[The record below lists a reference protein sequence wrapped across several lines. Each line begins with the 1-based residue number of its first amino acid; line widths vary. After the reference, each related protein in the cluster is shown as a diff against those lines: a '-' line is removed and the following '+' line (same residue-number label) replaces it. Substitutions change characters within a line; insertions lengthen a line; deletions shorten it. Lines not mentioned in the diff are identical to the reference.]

1 MLMAMEIDR
10 TSFLAGANAGFVET
24 LYQRYL
30 HDPNAVDPSWAG
42 FFASLGED
50 AGSALAAPRAS
61 WAPKSDPGDG
71 LLPEERD
78 TPRKPAKAA
87 TGGLD
92 PAQMRA
98 ATLDSIRA
106 LMLIR
111 AYRIRGHLTADLDPL
126 KLTPPKYHAELD
138 PKSYGFGEGDYDRPI
153 FVDGVLGFDV
163 ATLRQ
168 ILERVRAAYCRTIAV
183 EFMHISYPEEKS
195 WIQMRMENHPPQF
208 SAKEKTWILD
218 ELVKAEGFER
228 FLNTKFTGTKRF
240 GIDGGESLQPLMEAI
255 ILRAAEM
262 GVEEV
267 LIGMPHRGRLNVLC
281 NITLKPYTAV
291 FSEFLGTPAH
301 PQDVRGSGD
310 VKYHLGY
317 SVDRQIGGRTVH
329 LSLAANPS
337 HLEAVNPV
345 VVGRAR
351 AKQVQKDDKDRTKVL
366 TIVLHGDAAF
376 AGQGLVAECFGLSE
390 LKGYSTGGTIHVVVN
405 NQIGFT
411 TNPAMSRSSPYPS
424 DVAKMVQA
432 PIWHCN
438 GDDPEATVYCGR
450 LATEFRQTFHRDV
463 VVDMFCYRR
472 FGHNEGDEPSFTQP
486 LMYRTIGKL
495 QTTRQIYAAKLVAE
509 GILTAEQ
516 AEGVTAALHAKLEND
531 FEAAKGY
538 KPNKA
543 DMLEGAW
550 TGMQLAKGVRRA
562 GKTAVEIDVLRQ
574 VGERLTTLPSD
585 FNAHRTIT
593 RLLESKRKM
602 FENGEG
608 IDWATAEALAYGTL
622 VREGYPVRLSGQDCG
637 RGTFSQR
644 HAELTDQVTE
654 TKYYPLQ
661 NISEGQALFEVH
673 NSHLSEAAVLGFE
686 YGYTLAEPK
695 ALVLWEAQFGDFAN
709 GAQVIFDQFLCSGES
724 KWLRMSGLTV
734 LLPHGFEGQGPEHSS
749 ARLER
754 YLQLCA
760 EDNWQ
765 VANCTTPANYF
776 HILRRQ
782 MHRDFR
788 KPLIIMT
795 PKSLLRHKRCV
806 SKLSELGPGSS
817 FHRLLWDDAPPCPDE
832 AVRRVVLCTGKV
844 YFDLLEAREQKG
856 VKNVYLQRVEQLY
869 PFPKKPLME
878 ELSRFPNAEVVWC
891 QEEPQNMGAWSFIAP
906 RIEQVLKKLEV
917 RARRPKYVGRPESAS
932 TATGSARIHAAEQ
945 AALVDKA
952 LTVVEKASVQVPAAA
967 ERAPRKTLKAPKP
980 KQLG

>member
-1 MLMAMEIDR
+1 M
-10 TSFLAGANAGFVET
+10 TFLAGANAGFVET

-30 HDPNAVDPSWAG
+30 QDPNAVDASWAQ
-42 FFASLGED
+42 FFAGLGADAVRSLD
-50 AGSALAAPRAS
+50 AS
-61 WAPKSDPGDG
+61 WAPKRDWGDG
-71 LLPEERD
+71 LYPEERD
-78 TPRKPAKAA
+78 APKKPAGKAA
-87 TGGLD
+87 GID
-92 PAQMRA
+92 PAQMKS

-111 AYRIRGHLTADLDPL
+111 AFRIRGHLEADLDPL
-126 KLTPPKYHAELD
+126 KLNPPKYHAELD
-138 PKSYGFGEGDYDRPI
+138 PKTYGFTEKDYDRPI
-153 FVDGVLGFDV
+153 FIDGVLGFDT

-168 ILERVRAAYCRTIAV
+168 ILERVRGAYCRSIGV
-183 EFMHISYPEEKS
+183 EFMHISHPEEKS
-195 WIQMRMENHPPQF
+195 WIQAQMENRPPRF
-208 SAKEKTWILD
+208 STDDKKWILG
-218 ELVKAEGFER
+218 ELGKAEGFER

-255 ILRAAEM
+255 IRHSATL

-281 NITLKPYTAV
+281 NVLLKPFTAV

-317 SVDRQIGGRTVH
+317 SVDRPLANKTVH
-329 LSLAANPS
+329 VSLAANPS

-345 VVGRAR
+345 VIGRAR
-351 AKQVQKDDKDRTKVL
+351 AKQVQHNDTDRTKVL
-366 TIVLHGDAAF
+366 TILLHGDAAF
-376 AGQGLVAECFGLSE
+376 AGQGLVAECFALSE
-390 LKGYSTGGTIHVVVN
+390 LKGYKTGGTIHIVVN

-438 GDDPEATVYCGR
+438 GDDPEATVYCGH
-450 LATEFRQTFHRDV
+450 LAAEFRQKFHRDV

-486 LMYRTIGKL
+486 IMYRTIAK
-495 QTTRQIYAAKLVAE
+495 QPTTRQIYATKLAAE
-509 GILTAEQ
+509 GVLTAEQ
-516 AEGVTAALHAKLEND
+516 AEGMVQALHGKLDAD

-538 KPNKA
+538 KPHKA

-562 GKTAVEIDVLRQ
+562 GKTAAELDVLKQ
-574 VGERLTTLPSD
+574 VGERLTTLPAD

-593 RLLESKRKM
+593 RLMDTKRKM
-602 FENGEG
+602 FETGEG
-608 IDWATAEALAYGTL
+608 IDWATAEALAFGTL

-644 HAELTDQVTE
+644 HAELTDQQSE
-654 TKYYPLQ
+654 AKHYPLQ
-661 NISEGQALFEVH
+661 TISEGQATFEVH
-673 NSHLSEAAVLGFE
+673 NSLLSEAAVLGFE

-709 GAQVIFDQFLCSGES
+709 GAQVIFDQFLCSAES
-724 KWLRMSGLTV
+724 KWLRMSGLVV

-788 KPLIIMT
+788 KPLIMMT
-795 PKSLLRHKRCV
+795 PKSLLRHKRCI
-806 SKLSELGPGSS
+806 SRLSEFGPGSS
-817 FHRLLWDDAPPCPDE
+817 FHRLLWDDAPPCPDAE
-832 AVRRVVLCTGKV
+832 VKRVVLCTGKI
-844 YFDLLEAREQKG
+844 YFDLLEAREAKG
-856 VKNVYLQRVEQLY
+856 VKNVYLQRIEQLY
-869 PFPKKPLME
+869 PFPKKIVSE
-878 ELSRFPNAEVVWC
+878 ELARFPNADVVWC
-891 QEEPQNMGAWSFIAP
+891 QEEPQNMGAWSFIGP
-906 RIEQVLKKLEV
+906 RVELVLKKLEV
-917 RARRPKYVGRPESAS
+917 RARRVRYVGRPESAS

-952 LTVVEKASVQVPAAA
+952 LTVVEKTVVAVPAAA
-967 ERAPRKTLKAPKP
+967 QLTTPAKVLKAPKP
-980 KQLG
+980 KSASKR